1 MIEAA
6 YGVVVAAGLSLTGRS
21 GPPCRESLILPL
33 MRTLMLATLALV
45 ALFHARGVEAQQQC
59 GATAEL
65 TWTQP
70 MTNTNGTP
78 LTDLAGFRVYW
89 GPPDAVNN
97 SAYLPNPLQRQ
108 YTIRNLCAG
117 NYWTFV
123 TAVNALGD
131 ESGASNIGLKLAAA
145 TVNQPTAPTA
155 PSPVTVGGPVYT
167 LLITAN
173 TSFRAQVGTVAAGVP
188 CNATQQW
195 ATSDGSLMLVDR
207 ARVTPLAG
215 VQIEAAW
222 TACR

>member
-1 MIEAA
+1 MIEQA

-89 GPPDAVNN
+89 GPPDAVN
-97 SAYLPNPLQRQ
+97 
-108 YTIRNLCAG
+108 
-117 NYWTFV
+117 
-123 TAVNALGD
+123 ALGD

-155 PSPVTVGGPVYT
+155 PVPVTVGGPVYT

>member
-1 MIEAA
+1 MIEQA

-21 GPPCRESLILPL
+21 GPPRRESLILPL
-33 MRTLMLATLALV
+33 MRTLMLATLVAI

-65 TWTQP
+65 TWTQT
-70 MTNTNGTP
+70 MTNTNGSP

-89 GPPDAVNN
+89 GPPDNVTN
-97 SAYLPNPLQRQ
+97 SFLIANPAARQ
-108 YTIRNLCAG
+108 YTLRNLCAG

-123 TAVNALGD
+123 TAVNA
-131 ESGASNIGLKLAAA
+131 
-145 TVNQPTAPTA
+145 V
-155 PSPVTVGGPVYT
+155 GPVYT

-173 TSFRAQVGTVAAGVP
+173 TSFRSQVGNVAAGVP

-195 ATSDGSLMLVDR
+195 ATSEGALMLVDR

-222 TACR
+222 TSCR